1 MRLIIFLSLFLF
13 FPFVVH
19 AQVNVD
25 DRMSIDLETKF
36 KKDKFP
42 VADIHKSQK
51 PDISVKQD
59 NVASNMD
66 NSKYSDEPVCG
77 RVRNMASYSVMGSVA
92 TDYDILADG
101 SRGRHR
107 SNFRIPAGEF
117 AEFCTKGPFYDGRR
131 VELTI
136 RTLVPI
142 FSCYTKF
149 DKEIVIIGSKKV
161 DGSYETKAICE

>member
-1 MRLIIFLSLFLF
+1 M
-13 FPFVVH
+13 VY
-19 AQVNVD
+19 AQVSVD
-25 DRMSIDLETKF
+25 DRMNIDLEAKF

-42 VADIHKSQK
+42 ISDINKNQNPSPNISIK
-51 PDISVKQD
+51 GKDITSDV
-59 NVASNMD
+59 D
-66 NSKYSDEPVCG
+66 NSKYSDNPICG

-101 SRGRHR
+101 SKGRHR

-131 VELTI
+131 IELTI
-136 RTLVPI
+136 RTLIPI